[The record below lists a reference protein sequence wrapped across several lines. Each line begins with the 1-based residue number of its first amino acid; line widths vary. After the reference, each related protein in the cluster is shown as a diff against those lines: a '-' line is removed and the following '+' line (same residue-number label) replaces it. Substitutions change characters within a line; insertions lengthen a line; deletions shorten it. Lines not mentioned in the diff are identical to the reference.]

1 MLRWV
6 WRKPS
11 ARSVMIGTKSD
22 MYNDPLQ
29 IVSSI
34 DSSPEILAQ
43 VQEVIIPIIRFT
55 LENKALGM

>member
-1 MLRWV
+1 LV
-6 WRKPS
+6 DI
-11 ARSVMIGTKSD
+11 RSSIYS
-22 MYNDPLQ
+22 DPLQ

-43 VQEVIIPIIRFT
+43 VQEVIIPAIKFT